1 MEKLIHDQI
10 EESNGTSELRNALFE
25 AALFGTGIIKGP
37 FNFNK
42 TLHRWENNGESRD
55 YVPVDVRVPRIE
67 FVSIWDF
74 FPDPNATSI
83 SECEYVIHRHRL
95 NRTQLRGL
103 GKMPYFDKE
112 SIRNCL
118 RMGPNYV
125 EKGYENELRD
135 NPTSEES
142 GQFEVIEYWGVMD
155 AEYCR
160 QVGMELAEDL
170 SLIHI

>member
-1 MEKLIHDQI
+1 M
-10 EESNGTSELRNALFE
+10 
-25 AALFGTGIIKGP
+25 P

-42 TLHRWENNGESRD
+42 TFHRWDNNGDSR
-55 YVPVDVRVPRIE
+55 YYIPVYVRVPRIA

-83 SECEYVIHRHRL
+83 SECEYVVHRHRL
-95 NRTQLRGL
+95 NRTQLSGL

-125 EKGYENELRD
+125 EKGYEKELID

-142 GQFEVIEYWGVMD
+142 GQLEVREYW
-155 AEYCR
+155 
-160 QVGMELAEDL
+160 
-170 SLIHI
+170 